1 MLRLLAIFLL
11 QMTLYKHKGYKG
23 DFMGKL
29 SALKTLLTSPTT
41 KKIGKKALGVV
52 TYLPN
57 KAWGLNN
64 SIFNAMKIKPN
75 TQSYLEEGMF
85 LGSLTTALTGSVIW
99 LTNFQNDEKH
109 HKRMLFGSQLLDTGL
124 AAAVGFILGGPIG
137 AVAAGTSAY
146 VAKKDFMWGS
156 IEKLV
161 DGKSYTQTLRNYY
174 EEQDAKKSETTVD
187 DNNEPAPAD
196 PAEVAARDTVPA
208 APADTTEVA
217 ARDTVPAASA
227 DTAEVA
233 ARDPVPAT
241 PTDTTEVAA
250 RDTVPA
256 TPTDTT
262 EVAARDTVPAAP
274 ADTTE
279 VAARDTVQTE
289 PVDKT
294 ETVDKTKTPDATNP
308 SVSGTKT
315 HIIKKGESLW
325 SIAKKELKAK
335 NPNRTIKNSEIVNEI
350 KNIAKLNQD
359 VFGENPSWKSLDL
372 IYPDRQ
378 LVLSA

>member
-1 MLRLLAIFLL
+1 
-11 QMTLYKHKGYKG
+11 
-23 DFMGKL
+23 MGKL

-64 SIFNAMKIKPN
+64 SIFNAMKIKPDA
-75 TQSYLEEGMF
+75 QLHLAEGMV
-85 LGSLTTALTGSVIW
+85 LGSMATVGTASVI
-99 LTNFQNDEKH
+99 LVANAQNDEKH
-109 HKRMLFGSQLLDTGL
+109 HKRQLFASQLFDTGMAAL
-124 AAAVGFILGGPIG
+124 AGLFLGGPIG

-146 VAKKDFMWGS
+146 VAKKDFMFGLMD
-156 IEKLV
+156 KLTH
-161 DGKSYTQTLRNYY
+161 DENYFQKLRNYY
-174 EEQDAKKSETTVD
+174 KEQDAKKSETTVD

-196 PAEVAARDTVPA
+196 PAEVAARDTVPT
-208 APADTTEVA
+208 APADTAEVA
-217 ARDTVPAASA
+217 ARDTVPAAPA

-233 ARDPVPAT
+233 ARDTVPTA
-241 PTDTTEVAA
+241 PADTAEVAA

-256 TPTDTT
+256 APADTA

-289 PVDKT
+289 PVDET
-294 ETVDKTKTPDATNP
+294 ETVDKTKTPDETKTSDETNP
-308 SVSGTKT
+308 PVSGTKT

-350 KNIAKLNQD
+350 KNIAKLNKD

>member
-1 MLRLLAIFLL
+1 
-11 QMTLYKHKGYKG
+11 
-23 DFMGKL
+23 MGKL

-64 SIFNAMKIKPN
+64 SIFNAMKIKPDA
-75 TQSYLEEGMF
+75 QLHLAEGMV
-85 LGSLTTALTGSVIW
+85 LGSMATVGTASVI
-99 LTNFQNDEKH
+99 LVANAQNDEKH
-109 HKRMLFGSQLLDTGL
+109 HKRQLFASQLFDTGMAAL
-124 AAAVGFILGGPIG
+124 AGLFLGGPIG

-146 VAKKDFMWGS
+146 VAKKDFMFGLMD
-156 IEKLV
+156 KLTH
-161 DGKSYTQTLRNYY
+161 DENYFQKLRNYY
-174 EEQDAKKSETTVD
+174 KEQDAKKSETTVD

-196 PAEVAARDTVPA
+196 PAEVAARDTVPT
-208 APADTTEVA
+208 APADTAEVA
-217 ARDTVPAASA
+217 ARDTVPAAPA
-227 DTAEVA
+227 DTA
-233 ARDPVPAT
+233 
-241 PTDTTEVAA
+241 
-250 RDTVPA
+250 
-256 TPTDTT
+256 

-289 PVDKT
+289 PVDET
-294 ETVDKTKTPDATNP
+294 ETVDKTKTPDETKTSDETNP
-308 SVSGTKT
+308 PVSGTKT

-350 KNIAKLNQD
+350 KNIAKLNKD

-378 LVLSA
+378 LVLSAQLEH

>member
-1 MLRLLAIFLL
+1 
-11 QMTLYKHKGYKG
+11 
-23 DFMGKL
+23 MGKL

-57 KAWGLNN
+57 KAWGLNE

-75 TQSYLEEGMF
+75 AQLNLAEGIA
-85 LGSLTTALTGSVIW
+85 LGSFVTATTGPLITGVAAMQDDGKW
-99 LTNFQNDEKH
+99 
-109 HKRMLFGSQLLDTGL
+109 MLFGSQLLDTGL
-124 AAAVGFILGGPIG
+124 AAFAGLILGGPIG

-146 VAKKDFMWGS
+146 VAKKDFVFGLVA
-156 IEKLV
+156 KLV
-161 DGKSYTQTLRNYY
+161 KDENYFQTLRNYY
-174 EEQDAKKSETTVD
+174 KEQDAKKSETTVD

-208 APADTTEVA
+208 
-217 ARDTVPAASA
+217 
-227 DTAEVA
+227 
-233 ARDPVPAT
+233 T
-241 PTDTTEVAA
+241 PT
-250 RDTVPA
+250 
-256 TPTDTT
+256 
-262 EVAARDTVPAAP
+262 
-274 ADTTE
+274 DTTE

-289 PVDKT
+289 PADET

-350 KNIAKLNQD
+350 KNIAKLNKD

>member
-1 MLRLLAIFLL
+1 
-11 QMTLYKHKGYKG
+11 
-23 DFMGKL
+23 MGKL

-64 SIFNAMKIKPN
+64 SIFNAMKIKPDAQFSLAMG
-75 TQSYLEEGMF
+75 TPLV
-85 LGSLTTALTGSVIW
+85 SLTTAGTGLVI
-99 LTNFQNDEKH
+99 LAANAQDDEKH
-109 HKRMLFGSQLLDTGL
+109 HKRQLFGSQLFDTGM
-124 AAAVGFILGGPIG
+124 AALVGLLLGGPIG

-146 VAKKDFMWGS
+146 VAKKDFVFGLMD
-156 IEKLV
+156 KLTH
-161 DGKSYTQTLRNYY
+161 DENYFQKLRNYY
-174 EEQDAKKSETTVD
+174 KEQDAKKSETTVD

-217 ARDTVPAASA
+217 ARDTVPA
-227 DTAEVA
+227 
-233 ARDPVPAT
+233 T

-262 EVAARDTVPAAP
+262 EVAARDTVPAALADTTEVAVRDTVP
-274 ADTTE
+274 AALADTTEVAARDTVPAALADTTE

-350 KNIAKLNQD
+350 KNIAKLNKD

-372 IYPDRQ
+372 IYSDRQ